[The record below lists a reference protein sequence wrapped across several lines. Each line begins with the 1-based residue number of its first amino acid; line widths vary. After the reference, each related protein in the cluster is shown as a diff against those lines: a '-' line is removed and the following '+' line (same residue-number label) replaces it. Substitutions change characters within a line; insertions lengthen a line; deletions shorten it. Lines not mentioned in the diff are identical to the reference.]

1 MWVRM
6 REKCLKT
13 ETFKVKMI
21 VFTRALLYSLLYMW
35 QFPVFR
41 RDTDIPMHVLTC
53 TYAIYGS
60 QWRFFKWANPGLFLI
75 YFWSFQTNNTIFKTI
90 QCENVTS
97 SLRCADLNPQPLEHE
112 SSPITNRPGL
122 PPNNVF
128 LNLFMYANLTYYFL
142 HSSSVALPKARALKQ
157 SLSILNTWFIIVCG
171 QRPKT

>member
-1 MWVRM
+1 ML
-6 REKCLKT
+6 KKGCLRWPKGT
-13 ETFKVKMI
+13 YSDLLFICYFKNGPTPAS
-21 VFTRALLYSLLYMW
+21 FRL
-35 QFPVFR
+35 FP
-41 RDTDIPMHVLTC
+41 
-53 TYAIYGS
+53 
-60 QWRFFKWANPGLFLI
+60 
-75 YFWSFQTNNTIFKTI
+75 QTNNTIFKTI

-97 SLRCADLNPQPLEHE
+97 SLRRADLNPQPLEHE